1 MQREILPQYQL
12 STQETE
18 QLYSQ
23 GNILTEAETS
33 DDDWAVQLLDS
44 RRAGLEIYLQ
54 SLASIDPLPS
64 ELLEFLDLQDIRINQ
79 QKMTSGNV
87 SGLST
92 SRTFIKVFT
101 DEFETPVF
109 QILTDYKEVRSDD
122 NNDIIIQS
130 ALQAF
135 YAEGME

>member
-33 DDDWAVQLLDS
+33 DDDWAVQVLDS

-92 SRTFIKVFT
+92 SRTFIK
-101 DEFETPVF
+101 
-109 QILTDYKEVRSDD
+109 
-122 NNDIIIQS
+122 QS
-130 ALQAF
+130 I
-135 YAEGME
+135 YR